1 MQIRTRPLRGYVVAA
16 AGVVA
21 ISQVVT
27 GGSAASSGDVARSY
41 RQINLVSDIS
51 GVAKVT
57 DSNLVNPWGLV
68 HSATSPWW
76 VSDNNAGV
84 STLYTGGGQPFP
96 LPPATPLV
104 VNIPPPATTP
114 AQPPGSVGTPTGVV
128 FNVFSATNPTDFVVS
143 SNGNSA
149 PSLFVFATEDGTIS
163 GWAPSVDL
171 HNAILKVN
179 NPSFPNGPVY
189 KGLAIGSADG
199 KNYLYAS
206 NFRDA
211 RIDVFDKSFSKVSLE
226 GTFTDPAIPA
236 CSVSGP
242 TCFAPF
248 NITNIGNKL
257 YVTYAMQKPGKH
269 DDSGVGGFV
278 DVYSSEGKL
287 LKHLISQGA
296 LNSPWGLALAPDGFG
311 QFSDDLLVGNF
322 GDGHIN
328 AYDVKT
334 GSLEGTLSD
343 EDGNP
348 IFIGGLW
355 GLGFG
360 NGANAGPKTTLFFT
374 AGIGD
379 ETHGLFGALKV
390 DNDR

>member
-1 MQIRTRPLRGYVVAA
+1 LRGYVVAA
-16 AGVVA
+16 AGVIA

-27 GGSAASSGDVARSY
+27 GGRAATSGDVAHSY
-41 RQINLVSDIS
+41 RQVNLQSDIS
-51 GVAKVT
+51 GVAKFT

-84 STLYTGGGQPFP
+84 STVYRGSGEPF
-96 LPPATPLV
+96 LVGSPPMPLV
-104 VNIPPPATTP
+104 VSIPPA
-114 AQPPGSVGTPTGVV
+114 PPPVGGSAGTPTGVV
-128 FNVFSATNPTDFVVS
+128 FNGTGDFAVS
-143 SNGNSA
+143 SKGKSA
-149 PSLFVFATEDGTIS
+149 PSVFIFATEDGTIA
-163 GWAPSVDL
+163 GWAPSVDFA
-171 HNAILKVN
+171 NAITAVDRSVI
-179 NPSFPNGPVY
+179 PTQGNGAVY
-189 KGLAIGSADG
+189 KGLAIGTTDDA
-199 KNYLYAS
+199 NFLYAS
-206 NFRDA
+206 NFRA
-211 RIDVFDKSFSKVSLE
+211 GSIDVFDR
-226 GTFTDPAIPA
+226 TFTKVTLDGNFTDSSIPT
-236 CSVSGP
+236 G
-242 TCFAPF
+242 FAPF

-257 YVTYAMQKPGKH
+257 YVTYAMQKLPDKH
-269 DDSGVGGFV
+269 DDQSGPGFGFV
-278 DVYSSEGKL
+278 DVYSTEGKL
-287 LKHLISQGA
+287 LKRLISHGA

-334 GSLEGTLSD
+334 GALEGTLSD

-355 GLGFG
+355 ALGFG

-390 DNDR
+390 DNDT